1 MELHGTAAR
10 TIGRDDVRRSIL
22 ALTSLSAGAIHA
34 VVVPEHLREALP
46 FGAFFAATA
55 LFQIGWAAMLHDGRD
70 RDRRFLTVGIVGNV
84 GLIALWVVSRTV
96 GVPVG
101 PEPWMPEP
109 KGVLDVSS
117 TILELI
123 LVAVALLW
131 PASRPG
137 DRGEPTS

>member
-1 MELHGTAAR
+1 MELHRTAPR
-10 TIGRDDVRRSIL
+10 SIGSDDVRRSIL

-34 VVVPEHLREALP
+34 VVVPEHLREALL
-46 FGAFFAATA
+46 FGAFFAAVA
-55 LFQIGWAAMLHDGRD
+55 LFQIGWAASLQEGRD
-70 RDRRFLTVGIVGNV
+70 RDRRFLTVGIVANA
-84 GLIALWVVSRTV
+84 GLIVLWVVSRTV

-109 KGVLDVSS
+109 KGGLDVTS

-123 LVAVALLW
+123 LVAVASLW

-137 DRGEPTS
+137 GRHDPTG